1 MDKDAER
8 HQDILDA
15 MQKQIDSNVENRI
28 YIERAEQTI
37 AQGEQAIL
45 DAIHMGEDWRNASN
59 AEREKMDEE
68 QATNIA
74 GSKSYLEKLNEGITS
89 SSEYISKMVTDA
101 LTKQTESLIW
111 TIGDIPQNDE
121 VHVAHAMETTLPP
134 ILEQFFARTTTA
146 QDMANDNATSG
157 AKKYASG
164 GLVDY
169 TGPAWV
175 DGTPGKPEAFLNA
188 NQTAMI
194 AAFTA
199 NLAKMVSGK
208 FPSSNIEAGSN
219 CEINIDI
226 GSIGADYDID
236 QAINKVKQEIVNSA
250 QFRNVTL
257 LNRRR

>member
-1 MDKDAER
+1 
-8 HQDILDA
+8 
-15 MQKQIDSNVENRI
+15 
-28 YIERAEQTI
+28 
-37 AQGEQAIL
+37 
-45 DAIHMGEDWRNASN
+45 
-59 AEREKMDEE
+59 
-68 QATNIA
+68 
-74 GSKSYLEKLNEGITS
+74 
-89 SSEYISKMVTDA
+89 
-101 LTKQTESLIW
+101 
-111 TIGDIPQNDE
+111 
-121 VHVAHAMETTLPP
+121 
-134 ILEQFFARTTTA
+134 
-146 QDMANDNATSG
+146 MANDNATNK

-164 GLVDY
+164 GLVNY

-194 AAFTA
+194 AAFTS
-199 NLAKMVSGK
+199 NLAKMISGK
-208 FPSSNIEAGSN
+208 FPSSNVEAGSN